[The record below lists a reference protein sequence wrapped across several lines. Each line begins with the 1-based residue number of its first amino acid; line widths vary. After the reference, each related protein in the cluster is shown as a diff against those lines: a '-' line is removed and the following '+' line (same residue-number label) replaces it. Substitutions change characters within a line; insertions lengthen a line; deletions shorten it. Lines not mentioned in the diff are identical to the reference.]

1 MKALTF
7 KTSIKTEKD
16 ALNIANLLQN
26 YFTLKHV
33 DFELSERSSVLHV
46 EGKNLIPKKIEQAIQ
61 LFGHRCRLLL

>member
-7 KTSIKTEKD
+7 KTSIKSEKD

-26 YFTLKHV
+26 YFTLKRA
-33 DFELSERSSVLHV
+33 DFELSERSSVLYV

>member
-7 KTSIKTEKD
+7 KTSIKSEKD

-26 YFTLKHV
+26 YFTLKRA
-33 DFELSERSSVLHV
+33 DFELSERSSVLYV
-46 EGKNLIPKKIEQAIQ
+46 EGKNLIPKKIKQAIQ

>member
-7 KTSIKTEKD
+7 KTSIKSEKD

-26 YFTLKHV
+26 YFTLKRA
-33 DFELSERSSVLHV
+33 DFELSERSSVLYV

-61 LFGHRCRLLL
+61 LFGYRCRLLL

>member
-7 KTSIKTEKD
+7 KTSIKSEKD
-16 ALNIANLLQN
+16 ALNIANLLQI
-26 YFTLKHV
+26 YFTLKRA
-33 DFELSERSSVLHV
+33 DFELSERSSVLYV